1 MMNTRHFL
9 TFTASLLSTWL
20 VIMLQSACKETR
32 VLAQP
37 TTISAPKQSFKAQK
51 TSKTYKNLTLDA
63 DTTCA
68 GWRVILQSADAP
80 YKVKHEDFYDKIVL
94 ITLYKDG
101 KLLVDKQ
108 EFTTKNL
115 HRKPQPYLQLY
126 PAYVKL
132 ITRTTAYIGISNC
145 FPESDACWIYTLFYG
160 QDGRM
165 KRTLISIAMDE
176 SDEAAEFFRSWIHEC
191 QQKPVD
197 QTSLQMVADAF
208 CTPAYAKQTD
218 CKNWQK
224 ILPKKVVDRLNKD
237 MEVDAETTFVSEDE
251 MLQRGTVRFLSRNS
265 THVIDSVHYELKLK
279 KQEDGFSTY
288 DGISRIWQEK

>member
-1 MMNTRHFL
+1 MNTRHFL
-9 TFTASLLSTWL
+9 TFTASLLFTWL
-20 VIMLQSACKETR
+20 VIMLLSACKETR

-37 TTISAPKQSFKAQK
+37 STISTPKQSFKAQK

-68 GWRVILQSADAP
+68 GWRV
-80 YKVKHEDFYDKIVL
+80 
-94 ITLYKDG
+94 TLYKDG

-197 QTSLQMVADAF
+197 QTSLQMIADAF
-208 CTPAYAKQTD
+208 CTPAYAKQID

-224 ILPKKVVDRLNKD
+224 ILPKRVVDKLNKD
-237 MEVDAETTFVSEDE
+237 IEVDAETTFVSEDE

>member
-1 MMNTRHFL
+1 MMNTRYFL

-37 TTISAPKQSFKAQK
+37 STISAPKQSFKAQK

-126 PAYVKL
+126 PAYVKRQSISVFPTAFL
-132 ITRTTAYIGISNC
+132 KAMHAGFTRSSTDKTA
-145 FPESDACWIYTLFYG
+145 
-160 QDGRM
+160 GR
-165 KRTLISIAMDE
+165 REHL
-176 SDEAAEFFRSWIHEC
+176 
-191 QQKPVD
+191 
-197 QTSLQMVADAF
+197 
-208 CTPAYAKQTD
+208 
-218 CKNWQK
+218 
-224 ILPKKVVDRLNKD
+224 
-237 MEVDAETTFVSEDE
+237 
-251 MLQRGTVRFLSRNS
+251 
-265 THVIDSVHYELKLK
+265 
-279 KQEDGFSTY
+279 
-288 DGISRIWQEK
+288 

>member
-20 VIMLQSACKETR
+20 IIMLQSACKETR

-37 TTISAPKQSFKAQK
+37 STISAPKQSFKAQK
-51 TSKTYKNLTLDA
+51 ISKTYKNLTLDA

-176 SDEAAEFFRSWIHEC
+176 SDKAAEFFRSWIHEC
-191 QQKPVD
+191 QLKPIDVS
-197 QTSLQMVADAF
+197 SLKMVANEF
-208 CTPAYAKQTD
+208 CLPSLAKQLD
-218 CKNWQK
+218 YKNWQK
-224 ILPKKVVDRLNKD
+224 ILPKKVVNRMNTDI
-237 MEVDAETTFVSEDE
+237 EVDAKTSFISEDY
-251 MLQRGTVRFLSRNS
+251 LTNRGIVCFY
-265 THVIDSVHYELKLK
+265 THNFKQKIDSVHYELALK
-279 KQEDGFSTY
+279 MQEDSTQTIA
-288 DGISRIWQEK
+288 GISKIWHE

>member
-37 TTISAPKQSFKAQK
+37 STISTPKQSFKAQK

-145 FPESDACWIYTLFYG
+145 FPESDACWLYTLFYG

-165 KRTLISIAMDE
+165 KKKVLKIEMDD
-176 SDEAAEFFRSWIHEC
+176 SDGVAEFFRSWIHEC
-191 QQKPVD
+191 QLKPIDVS
-197 QTSLQMVADAF
+197 SLKMVANEF
-208 CTPAYAKQTD
+208 CLPSLAKQLD
-218 CKNWQK
+218 YKNWQK
-224 ILPKKVVDRLNKD
+224 ILPKKVVNRINTDI
-237 MEVDAETTFVSEDE
+237 EVDAKTSFISEDY
-251 MLQRGTVRFLSRNS
+251 LTNRGIVCFY
-265 THVIDSVHYELKLK
+265 THNFKQKIDSVHYELALK
-279 KQEDGFSTY
+279 MQEDSTQTIA
-288 DGISRIWQEK
+288 GISKIWHE

>member
-1 MMNTRHFL
+1 M
-9 TFTASLLSTWL
+9 
-20 VIMLQSACKETR
+20 
-32 VLAQP
+32 
-37 TTISAPKQSFKAQK
+37 
-51 TSKTYKNLTLDA
+51 
-63 DTTCA
+63 
-68 GWRVILQSADAP
+68 
-80 YKVKHEDFYDKIVL
+80 KHEDFYDKIVL

-132 ITRTTAYIGISNC
+132 ITQTTVYIGISNC

-224 ILPKKVVDRLNKD
+224 ILPKRVVDKLNKD
-237 MEVDAETTFVSEDE
+237 IEVDAETTFVSEDE